1 MSAFSTP
8 TFAVVPALQRN
19 ITHLLPRSKINSLCL
34 HHHLHQQ
41 LPPSSVFHLVL
52 EETLLTVLAF

>member
-1 MSAFSTP
+1 MSAFSSP

-19 ITHLLPRSKINSLCL
+19 IIHYQEVKLILFASTIIYNL
-34 HHHLHQQ
+34 QQ
-41 LPPSSVFHLVL
+41 FPSSSVFHLVL